1 MSPPKSNIEFFLKHY
16 SQFLLFCQAERV
28 YVCVCV
34 WACVCTRGHACLCVS
49 LHKYQILLLSAF
61 SYFKHIE
68 TGIEDQQQRILMS
81 ISHKYWPQ
89 IL

>member
-34 WACVCTRGHACLCVS
+34 CGHACARVSPCVAT
-49 LHKYQILLLSAF
+49 QISNIVMLLSAF

-68 TGIEDQQQRILMS
+68 TGIEDQQQRIFMS
-81 ISHKYWPQ
+81 MSHKYWPQ
-89 IL
+89 IF

>member
-34 WACVCTRGHACLCVS
+34 WARVCTRVS
-49 LHKYQILLLSAF
+49 VCRYTNIKYCDVIIGLLLF
-61 SYFKHIE
+61 
-68 TGIEDQQQRILMS
+68 
-81 ISHKYWPQ
+81 
-89 IL
+89 